1 MYYTIFAK
9 REENFLAKIDVAPLA
24 GARIEIPFTVGGT
37 WLALVAP
44 LVGAAIEIEKTIV
57 YNVL

>member
-24 GARIEIPFTVGGT
+24 GARIEI
-37 WLALVAP
+37 
-44 LVGAAIEIEKTIV
+44 EKTIV
-57 YNVL
+57 YIMYYVIT

>member
-24 GARIEIPFTVGGT
+24 GARIEIAYKLLGYKNVYVAL
-37 WLALVAP
+37 LA
-44 LVGAAIEIEKTIV
+44 GARIEMHGRWG
-57 YNVL
+57 